1 MNWSAKVWCPWY
13 GRIVGRPA
21 ILSAVILASGCVI
34 GAASASLAARQSTA
48 FAPADSTR
56 PVEELGSAIA
66 ERMRDRLQL
75 TDAQVDA
82 MRTALEERLRL
93 IAALRAELGQRMAAE
108 QGTLD
113 MEIRGVL
120 TEEQYGKWRQILDEA
135 RASRRQRGAGRFGRG
150 G

>member
-1 MNWSAKVWCPWY
+1 
-13 GRIVGRPA
+13 
-21 ILSAVILASGCVI
+21 
-34 GAASASLAARQSTA
+34 
-48 FAPADSTR
+48 
-56 PVEELGSAIA
+56 
-66 ERMRDRLQL
+66 MRDRLQL

-82 MRTALEERLRL
+82 MRKALEERLRL
-93 IAALRAELGQRMAAE
+93 VAALRAELGQRMATE

-135 RASRRQRGAGRFGRG
+135 RASRRQRGAWRFGHG